1 MAGNANQKLKTL
13 YVMKFFYE
21 KTDSEHGAT
30 LSELAEYLEAN
41 EIKSERKSLY
51 SDIELLRQ
59 FGMDIEPRRGKT
71 TDYRLF
77 SREFELSELKL
88 LVDAVGASK
97 FITEKKS
104 RTLIKKLEAL
114 ASVNEARSLN
124 RSVFVDNRIK
134 TMNESIYYNIDAI
147 HLAITDNRKLAFRYF
162 RYSPSK
168 ERVFGHDGN
177 EYVVSPLALVYNN
190 ENYYLYAYSGET
202 GEIRTY
208 RVDRVTDAHEL
219 LEPREKNSVIAAFNP
234 ATRAKTSFDM
244 LSGELRRVSLLID
257 NSLSTVIIDRFGKD
271 TRFFKETDNLF
282 RINVDVTVS
291 ENFLGWVFGFG
302 DKIMILS
309 PDDVRARFATMLKA
323 ATSAYD

>member
-13 YVMKFFYE
+13 YVMKFFYD

-30 LSELAEYLEAN
+30 LSELGAYLEAN
-41 EIKSERKSLY
+41 GIQSERKSLY

-59 FGMDIEPRRGKT
+59 FGLDIEPRRGKT
-71 TDYRLF
+71 TDYRLL

-104 RTLIKKLEAL
+104 HTLIKKLESL
-114 ASVNEARSLN
+114 ASANEARSLN

-134 TMNESIYYNIDAI
+134 TMNESIYYSIDAI
-147 HLAITDNRKLAFRYF
+147 HLAISENRKLAFRYF
-162 RYSPSK
+162 RYSPEK

-177 EYVVSPLALVYNN
+177 EYIVSPLALVYNN
-190 ENYYLYAYSGET
+190 ENYYLYAYSGDT

-208 RVDRVTDAHEL
+208 RVDRVTEAREL
-219 LEPREKNSVIAAFNP
+219 SEPRDKNDVINAFNP
-234 ATRAKTSFDM
+234 AARANTSFDM
-244 LSGELRRVSLLID
+244 LSGELRRVSLLVD
-257 NSLSTVIIDRFGKD
+257 SSLSTVIIDRFGKD
-271 TRFFKETDNLF
+271 TRFIKEADGCF

-302 DKIMILS
+302 DKIKILS
-309 PDDVRARFATMLKA
+309 PDDVRTRFFEMLKTA
-323 ATSAYD
+323 ANAYE